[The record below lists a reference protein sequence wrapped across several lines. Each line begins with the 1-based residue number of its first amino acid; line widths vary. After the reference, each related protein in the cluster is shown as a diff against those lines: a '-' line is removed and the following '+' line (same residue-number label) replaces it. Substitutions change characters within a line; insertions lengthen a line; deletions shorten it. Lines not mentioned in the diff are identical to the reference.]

1 MSTTT
6 SPLNNGPEWRI
17 AIILLSLQL
26 ACIALW
32 LVAIS
37 STLLGD
43 TDIRLLNIDISNAV
57 RVADPLVIAAVYLV
71 GAGLAVGLYMAIQRS
86 RWTLLPVML
95 AYLTHVSLW
104 VLNTSNPYYK
114 GEGGYGMIIVEVIVI
129 AALVSAMTRQ
139 RKTA

>member
-1 MSTTT
+1 MSPAAN
-6 SPLNNGPEWRI
+6 PLNKGPEWRI
-17 AIILLSLQL
+17 AVALLSLQL
-26 ACIALW
+26 AYIALW

-43 TDIRLLNIDISNAV
+43 SDIRLLDIDISNAV
-57 RVADPLVIAAVYLV
+57 RVADPVVIAAVYLV
-71 GAGLAVGLYMAIQRS
+71 GAGLAVGLYMAIRRS

-129 AALVSAMTRQ
+129 AMLVSAMTRQ
-139 RKTA
+139 RLQA

>member
-1 MSTTT
+1 MSSAI
-6 SPLNNGPEWRI
+6 SPLNKGPEWRV

-26 ACIALW
+26 AYVALW

-37 STLLGD
+37 SVLLGD
-43 TDIRLLNIDISNAV
+43 ADIRILDIDISNAV
-57 RVADPLVIAAVYLV
+57 RVADPLVIVAVYLV
-71 GAGLAVGLYMAIQRS
+71 EAGLAVGLYMAIRRS

-129 AALVSAMTRQ
+129 AMLVSAMTRQ
-139 RKTA
+139 GKTA